1 LPEVNLAALDQ
12 AQQRGGGGRG
22 GPGGGGGR
30 GGGGRGGGG
39 RGGGPQTPQ
48 GKMDYKFNSQGADFT
63 GTEYAQMLPNVARVI
78 IINST
83 NSSGASLETMAGK
96 NRVVIT
102 ATRSATEA
110 NDTVFYEHF
119 LAALQDSAA
128 DEDKDKKVSVWETFK
143 FASDAVDRFYK
154 EQGRLATEHP
164 MLSDNG
170 GEAVNTTVKDPPVLS
185 RYTVFNV
192 DRPLTA
198 TDARLQTLL
207 EQRREIE
214 IKIQELKL
222 REGIMAA
229 PDFQKEMQERL
240 LELAQ
245 KTAEI
250 NALTRQQEKK

>member
-1 LPEVNLAALDQ
+1 
-12 AQQRGGGGRG
+12 
-22 GPGGGGGR
+22 
-30 GGGGRGGGG
+30 
-39 RGGGPQTPQ
+39 
-48 GKMDYKFNSQGADFT
+48 
-63 GTEYAQMLPNVARVI
+63 MLPNVARVI

-185 RYTVFNV
+185 RYTVSMWIVRSQPPMRVCRRFSSNGEKSKSRSRNSSFV
-192 DRPLTA
+192 KASWQLRTFKRKCRNGFLNWLKRPP
-198 TDARLQTLL
+198 RSTL
-207 EQRREIE
+207 
-214 IKIQELKL
+214 
-222 REGIMAA
+222 
-229 PDFQKEMQERL
+229 
-240 LELAQ
+240 
-245 KTAEI
+245 
-250 NALTRQQEKK
+250 